1 MFNILKSNGLSNKS
15 NGGFNVVKLKT
26 KQMNVKKKNFNIEL
40 IKKKKKYFL
49 KICIHFFIV
58 VVVPM

>member
-26 KQMNVKKKNFNIEL
+26 KQMNVKKKTL
-40 IKKKKKYFL
+40 I
-49 KICIHFFIV
+49 
-58 VVVPM
+58 